1 VAPTVAVFRLLF
13 NKAAVTFSIR
23 HEQRTWLLFSFY
35 VMVKIH
41 IIYGFYMTETTTLPQ
56 PWVGFEYHKSTSK
69 SPKIMVKSV
78 LVNSLLDYR
87 INFDFS
93 SFAFTDC
100 F

>member
-1 VAPTVAVFRLLF
+1 MAPTVAVLRLLF
-13 NKAAVTFSIR
+13 YKAAVTFSIR

-69 SPKIMVKSV
+69 SPTMVKSV